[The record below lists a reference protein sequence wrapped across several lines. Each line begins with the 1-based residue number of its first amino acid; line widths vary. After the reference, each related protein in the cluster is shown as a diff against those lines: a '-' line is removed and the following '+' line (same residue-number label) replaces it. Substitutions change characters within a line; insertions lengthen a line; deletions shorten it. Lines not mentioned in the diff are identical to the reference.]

1 MGALARLSGVTVRT
15 LHHYD
20 AIGLLRPAHV
30 AANGYRSYGRA
41 ELLRLQEVLFYRAF
55 GLSLHEISAVL
66 ADEVDVVVRLRAHR
80 DRLSAQAE
88 EAARLLDTLDRT
100 IATLTKDKDVS
111 DHDLYAPFDAAT
123 QTAYEDWL
131 IETYGPEMAAMVATS
146 KEAIAA
152 LPDGMAGA
160 MQELKAIEARL
171 VDAFQAGV
179 PQAALAADLAA
190 HRALMSRLWGEDCTP
205 EAYAGLADLY
215 LSHADFIARYERL
228 AQGFSQ
234 WFPKV
239 MKAYAAEI
247 SA

>member
-1 MGALARLSGVTVRT
+1 MGELARLSGVTVRS

-55 GLSLHEISAVL
+55 GLSLNEIADVL
-66 ADEVDVVVRLRAHR
+66 ADEADAVMRLRAHR
-80 DRLSAQAE
+80 DRLVAQAE
-88 EAARLLDTLDRT
+88 EAARLLETLDRT
-100 IATLTKDKDVS
+100 IATLTKEIEMS

-131 IETYGPEMAAMVATS
+131 IETYGPDMAARIATS

-152 LPDGMAGA
+152 LPKGMAGA
-160 MQELKAIEARL
+160 MDALKAIEARL
-171 VDAFQAGV
+171 VDAFQVEAT
-179 PQAALAADLAA
+179 QAELDADLAA
-190 HRALMSRLWGEDCTP
+190 HRALISRFWGEDCTP
-205 EAYAGLADLY
+205 AAYVGLADLY

-228 AQGFSQ
+228 AQGFSR
-234 WFPKV
+234 WLPKA

-247 SA
+247 ST